1 MKERDMTADQ
11 FAGLVRAIVAAL
23 GGYLVAKGLV
33 DAETVA
39 TLAGVA
45 ATAGA
50 AIWSFLSKKKPEPQ
64 G

>member
-1 MKERDMTADQ
+1 MTADQ
-11 FAGLVRAIVAAL
+11 FAGIIRALFAAF
-23 GGYLVAKGLV
+23 GGYLVARGLV
-33 DAETVA
+33 DAATVA

-50 AIWSFLSKKKPEPQ
+50 ALWSYLSKRKTEPQ

>member
-1 MKERDMTADQ
+1 MTAEQ
-11 FAGLVRAIVAAL
+11 FAGIVRAIVAAV
-23 GGYLVAKGLV
+23 GGYLVGKGLV

-50 AIWSFLSKKKPEPQ
+50 AIWSFLSKRNKPQ
-64 G
+64 A

>member
-1 MKERDMTADQ
+1 MTADQ
-11 FAGLVRAIVAAL
+11 FAGIVRALFAAF

-50 AIWSFLSKKKPEPQ
+50 ALWSYLSKRKTEPQ

>member
-1 MKERDMTADQ
+1 MTAEQ

-64 G
+64 A

>member
-1 MKERDMTADQ
+1 MTADQ

-50 AIWSFLSKKKPEPQ
+50 AIWSYLSKRDKPKA
-64 G
+64 

>member
-1 MKERDMTADQ
+1 MTADQ

-50 AIWSFLSKKKPEPQ
+50 AIWSFLSKKQKPQ

>member
-1 MKERDMTADQ
+1 MTADQ

-50 AIWSFLSKKKPEPQ
+50 AIWSFLSKKRPEPQ

>member
-1 MKERDMTADQ
+1 MTADQ
-11 FAGLVRAIVAAL
+11 FAGLVLAIVAAL

-64 G
+64 A

>member
-1 MKERDMTADQ
+1 MTADQ

-64 G
+64 A

>member
-1 MKERDMTADQ
+1 MTAEQ
-11 FAGLVRAIVAAL
+11 FAGIVRALFAAF
-23 GGYLVAKGLV
+23 GGYLVGKGLV

-50 AIWSFLSKKKPEPQ
+50 AIWSYLSKRDKPQ
-64 G
+64 A

>member
-1 MKERDMTADQ
+1 MTADQ
-11 FAGLVRAIVAAL
+11 FAGIVRAIVAAL
-23 GGYLVAKGLV
+23 GGYLVAKGVV

-50 AIWSFLSKKKPEPQ
+50 AIWSYLSKRKTEPQ
-64 G
+64 D

>member
-1 MKERDMTADQ
+1 MTAEQ

-33 DAETVA
+33 DAETIA

-50 AIWSFLSKKKPEPQ
+50 AIWSFLSKRDKPKT
-64 G
+64 

>member
-1 MKERDMTADQ
+1 MTADQ
-11 FAGLVRAIVAAL
+11 FAGIVRAIVAAV
-23 GGYLVAKGLV
+23 GGYLVGKGFA

-50 AIWSFLSKKKPEPQ
+50 AIWSYLSKRDKPQ
-64 G
+64 A

>member
-1 MKERDMTADQ
+1 MTADQ
-11 FAGLVRAIVAAL
+11 FAGIVRAIVAAI
-23 GGYLVAKGLV
+23 GGYLVGKGLV

-50 AIWSFLSKKKPEPQ
+50 AIWSYLSKKQKPQ

>member
-1 MKERDMTADQ
+1 MTADQ
-11 FAGLVRAIVAAL
+11 FAGIVRAIVAAL

-64 G
+64 A

>member
-1 MKERDMTADQ
+1 MTADQ

-23 GGYLVAKGLV
+23 GGYLVGKGLV

-50 AIWSFLSKKKPEPQ
+50 AIWSYLWKKKPEPQ
-64 G
+64 A

>member
-1 MKERDMTADQ
+1 MTADQ
-11 FAGLVRAIVAAL
+11 FAGIVRAIVAAV
-23 GGYLVAKGLV
+23 GGYLVGKGFA

-39 TLAGVA
+39 TLSGLA

-50 AIWSFLSKKKPEPQ
+50 AIWSYLSKKQKPQ

>member
-1 MKERDMTADQ
+1 MTADQ

-50 AIWSFLSKKKPEPQ
+50 AIWSYLSKKQKPQ

>member
-1 MKERDMTADQ
+1 MTADQ
-11 FAGLVRAIVAAL
+11 FAGIVRAIVAAL

-50 AIWSFLSKKKPEPQ
+50 AIWSFLSKRDKPKA
-64 G
+64 

>member
-1 MKERDMTADQ
+1 MTADQ

-50 AIWSFLSKKKPEPQ
+50 AIWSFLSKRDKPQ
-64 G
+64 A